1 MDRRTRKLMTMH
13 WSLNPTSVV
22 VRIYLSRKGGGKG
35 LIIVEDRLKLA
46 ILGLERYILTSEE
59 GLLIAARKVDGY
71 CKQHL
76 GMTES
81 ERI

>member
-1 MDRRTRKLMTMH
+1 M
-13 WSLNPTSVV
+13 
-22 VRIYLSRKGGGKG
+22 
-35 LIIVEDRLKLA
+35 A

-59 GLLIAARKVDGY
+59 GLLIAAKKVDGY

-81 ERI
+81 VKEFNSLK